1 MEKPGLRE
9 RKKHRTREALID
21 AAQSLFCANGFE
33 ATTVDQ
39 IAEAVDVSPR
49 TFFRYFTSKEDVALA
64 LADEQITAML
74 EQFAAQPADVPV
86 LTGMRQAAVEL
97 VQAYEA
103 EASSAD
109 QTRHQ
114 LMQQLIST
122 SSTLAAARIERGI
135 ARLDEIARLVGARM
149 GVDPATDP
157 RPQLVA
163 SIVLCAVQ
171 TTITA
176 WRATG
181 RDAPD
186 SELIGQAFDLL
197 AGGVDYPAA
206 GRER

>member
-1 MEKPGLRE
+1 MHKPGLRE
-9 RKKHRTREALID
+9 RKKRRTREVLIE
-21 AAQSLFCANGFE
+21 AAQALFCANGFE

-74 EQFAAQPADVPV
+74 DGFAAQPADVPV

-97 VQAYEA
+97 VRAYEE
-103 EASSAD
+103 EATSSD
-109 QTRHQ
+109 QARHQ
-114 LMQQLIST
+114 RMQQLIST
-122 SSTLAAARIERGI
+122 SPALAAARTERGI
-135 ARLDEIARLVGARM
+135 ARLDEVARLVGARL

-157 RPQLVA
+157 RPHLVA

-176 WRATG
+176 WRAAG

-186 SELIGQAFDLL
+186 SQLIGQAFDLL
-197 AGGVDYPAA
+197 SAGLDYPAA
-206 GRER
+206 SST